1 MGGFLGM
8 GGRRGDGV
16 GGEGEEG
23 SGHGVVRARCA
34 CAYIASSSVPSPL
47 SLSHSLSLTLSLSIS
62 SVLRETK
69 GLAWDLN
76 FIFLLKSSLNLA
88 PHKNTPFLHLSS
100 ERCFSKGSYATP
112 GI

>member
-47 SLSHSLSLTLSLSIS
+47 SLSLSVSHTV
-62 SVLRETK
+62 SVYLFRPARNK
-69 GLAWDLN
+69 RSCLGPKL
-76 FIFLLKSSLNLA
+76 IFLLKSSLNLA
-88 PHKNTPFLHLSS
+88 PHYKNTPFFHLSS
-100 ERCFSKGSYATP
+100 DWCFSKGSNGTP